1 MASSG
6 VDMELKEAITQLQQK
21 KLQTNQQ
28 LMFQSRQM
36 DQLQK
41 DVRHRQLVLEE
52 LASINPEGRVY
63 SSVGRMF
70 MLQPVDEIRAEIRT
84 KISASEEKAKTLE
97 ANKTYLEQSL
107 KEAENNLRE
116 MIQAKH
122 GK

>member
-1 MASSG
+1 
-6 VDMELKEAITQLQQK
+6 
-21 KLQTNQQ
+21 
-28 LMFQSRQM
+28 MFQSRQM

>member
-52 LASINPEGRVY
+52 LSSISPEGRVY

-70 MLQPVDEIRAEIRT
+70 MLQPVDEIRTEIRT
-84 KISASEEKAKTLE
+84 KISASEDKAKTLE